1 MTSGSSHPMPTKS
14 KPKSRRASGGR
25 ALLAVLLAAVLAL
38 VATACTTSTSDIG
51 VGLPSAQ
58 TNTGAYLVDTLTV
71 RTSTVLRDSVV
82 TSGSGYLLVGRTTDP
97 LLGTITAKSFCRL
110 GMDAAFT
117 PSGSFVYDSVSLVL
131 PLITTPTAYRY
142 GDTTKTQAL
151 VEVHR
156 LIDPISATKP
166 SFASTKLTKLNYDST
181 TVLNQGGK
189 APVRRARPNLTSL
202 RLRLDDTFGR
212 QLLAA
217 GQAGRLT
224 TQDEFDTYLPGL
236 VLTPAATDN
245 AALVLFS
252 ATVTDAALLV
262 YYHDPTDA
270 TTVLSSSFSIYTG
283 NRNFYQV
290 RADRR
295 TGGVMGLPTASLQTV
310 DASRTAQQTFVEGAL
325 GLQTKVEI
333 PYLTN
338 LLDFGANATI
348 TSADFTVPVTAST
361 LSPFVPTPPALLIST
376 ANAVNQPV
384 ATAVSG
390 TTGTY
395 VSSVSYL
402 TSTSTLSGLD
412 QGGYTW
418 SVASYCQAVLNHVIP
433 NNGLLVSSVSPALP
447 SRAVLGSQRS
457 TDKLQ
462 LRLYLIQVK

>member
-1 MTSGSSHPMPTKS
+1 MPASSKLH
-14 KPKSRRASGGR
+14 RAPVGR
-25 ALLAVLLAAVLAL
+25 APLAGLLAAGLAL
-38 VATACTTSTSDIG
+38 LATACTSTSSDIG

-82 TSGSGYLLVGRTTDP
+82 TSGAGYLLVGRTTDP
-97 LLGTITAKSFCRL
+97 LLGTLTAKGFCRL
-110 GMDAAFT
+110 GLDAAFT
-117 PSGSFVYDSVSLVL
+117 PSGTFVYDSVALVL
-131 PLITTPTAYRY
+131 PLLTSPTAYRY
-142 GDTTKTQAL
+142 GDTTRTQAL

-156 LIDPISATKP
+156 LRDPISATKP
-166 SFASTKLTKLNYDST
+166 SFASPRLTKLNYDST
-181 TVLNQGGK
+181 TVLNQGGR
-189 APVRRARPNLTSL
+189 APVRRARPNLSSL
-202 RLRLDDTFGR
+202 RLRLDDAFGR

-224 TQDEFDTYLPGL
+224 TQDELDTYLPGL

-252 ATVTDAALLV
+252 ATSTSAALLL

-270 TTVLSSSFSIYTG
+270 GTGLSSSFSVVAGGRY
-283 NRNFYQV
+283 FYQV

-295 TGGVMGLPTASLQTV
+295 TGGVLGLPGAALQAV
-310 DASRTAQQTFVEGAL
+310 AASRTAQQTFVEGAL

-348 TSADFTVPVTAST
+348 TSADFTVPVPAST
-361 LSPFVPTPPALLIST
+361 LSAFVPTPPALLVST
-376 ANAVNQPV
+376 ANGANQPG

-390 TTGTY
+390 ATGTY
-395 VSSVSYL
+395 LSSVPYL
-402 TSTSTLSGLD
+402 TSTSALSGLD

-418 SVASYCQAVLNHVIP
+418 SVASYCQAVLNHAVP

-457 TDKLQ
+457 PTDKLQ